1 MPSIEEI
8 KKALETM
15 DNDQLE
21 NFYINKIMPFDKR
34 SMEEIIEENLRLKEE
49 IKKMTWKVLFQ
60 TQIDKKR
67 GPK

>member
-34 SMEEIIEENLRLKEE
+34 SMDEIIEENLRLKEE

-67 GPK
+67 GL

>member
-1 MPSIEEI
+1 MPSIKEI
-8 KKALETM
+8 KKALKTM

-34 SMEEIIEENLRLKEE
+34 SMNEIIEENLRLKEE

-67 GPK
+67 GLK

>member
-34 SMEEIIEENLRLKEE
+34 SMEEIIEENLILKEE
-49 IKKMTWKVLFQ
+49 IKKITWKVLFQ
-60 TQIDKKR
+60 TQIDK
-67 GPK
+67 

>member
-15 DNDQLE
+15 SDDQLE

-34 SMEEIIEENLRLKEE
+34 SIKEII
-49 IKKMTWKVLFQ
+49 
-60 TQIDKKR
+60 R
-67 GPK
+67 GI